1 MPAFPCY
8 GRRPNHLKQRLNPF
22 MAKSTLSFVCQNC
35 GAAYNRWQGK
45 CESCGEWN
53 TLAEEDV
60 TGATTMPVS
69 IRSKRKGRL
78 FKLETLTGKSA
89 DAPRLPSGM
98 VELDRVTG
106 GGFVRGSVLLVGGDP
121 GIGKSTLLTQATSL
135 MARAGHRAV
144 YISGEEAVAQVR
156 LRAERLGLADAP
168 VQLAAETS
176 VEDIV
181 STLSEGAVPRLI
193 VIDSIQTMWTD
204 TVESAPGTVTQVR
217 ASAQALIRFAKKSGA
232 AIILVGHV
240 TKDGQIAGP
249 RVVEHM
255 VDAVLSFEGE
265 GSQQFRILRA
275 VKNRFGPTDE
285 IGVFEMTGLGL
296 REVSNPSELFLS
308 ERDLGSPGTAVFA
321 GIEGTRPVLV
331 ELQALVAPTSLG
343 TPRRAVVGWDPSR
356 LSMVLAVLEAHC
368 GVKLSG
374 HDVYLNVAGGLR
386 IQEPAADLAA
396 AAALV
401 SSLVNAPLA
410 DGRGLFRRDFAFRRG
425 PAGGADLG
433 PAEGSGE
440 TRLRPRH
447 PARSGPRRGRRRCRS
462 LPQYRGR
469 IDHPGRGYR
478 RARHP
483 KGKPRWQP
491 GDRGGGEKCHTCEI
505 PASGRLAGRDLARP
519 RRYTTRARPG
529 VTRFPALR
537 EGPYAPHLGRYR
549 HADSRFGTYGRT

>member
-1 MPAFPCY
+1 
-8 GRRPNHLKQRLNPF
+8 
-22 MAKSTLSFVCQNC
+22 MAKPTLSFVCQNC

-45 CESCGEWN
+45 CEVCGEWN
-53 TLAEEDV
+53 TLAEEDQ
-60 TGATTMPVS
+60 TGSVPVS
-69 IRSKRKGRL
+69 IRSKRKGRT
-78 FKLETLTGKSA
+78 FQLESLTGKSN

-98 VELDRVTG
+98 AELDRVTG

-121 GIGKSTLLTQATSL
+121 GIGKSTLLTQAASL
-135 MARAGHRAV
+135 LARAGHRAV
-144 YISGEEAVAQVR
+144 YISGEEAIAQVR
-156 LRAERLGLADAP
+156 LRAERLGLAAAQ
-168 VQLAAETS
+168 VELAAETS
-176 VEDIV
+176 VEDIIA
-181 STLSEGAVPRLI
+181 TLSQGNTPRLI

-321 GIEGTRPVLV
+321 GIEGTRPVRV

-368 GVKLSG
+368 GVKWLG

-401 SSLVNAPLA
+401 SSLVNAPLPA
-410 DGRGLFRRDFAFRRG
+410 DAVYFGEVSLSGAIRPVAKSAARLKEAAKLGFLRAVLPEVTRGDGASD
-425 PAGGADLG
+425 AGLALYAVGSLTELV
-433 PAEGSGE
+433 AEI
-440 TRLRPRH
+440 
-447 PARSGPRRGRRRCRS
+447 A
-462 LPQYRGR
+462 
-469 IDHPGRGYR
+469 
-478 RARHP
+478 A
-483 KGKPRWQP
+483 KGKGKR
-491 GDRGGGEKCHTCEI
+491 EKI
-505 PASGRLAGRDLARP
+505 A
-519 RRYTTRARPG
+519 
-529 VTRFPALR
+529 
-537 EGPYAPHLGRYR
+537 
-549 HADSRFGTYGRT
+549 

>member
-1 MPAFPCY
+1 
-8 GRRPNHLKQRLNPF
+8 
-22 MAKSTLSFVCQNC
+22 MARAAVLSFVCQNC
-35 GAAYNRWQGK
+35 GSAYNKWQGK
-45 CESCGEWN
+45 CESCNEWN
-53 TLAEEDV
+53 SLSDEDAV
-60 TGATTMPVS
+60 AAASVPVS
-69 IRSKRKGRL
+69 IRAKRKGRL
-78 FKLETLTGKSA
+78 IKLESLTGA
-89 DAPRLPSGM
+89 TEDAPRLPSGM
-98 VELDRVTG
+98 AELDRVTG
-106 GGFVRGSVLLVGGDP
+106 GGFVRGSVLLMAGDP

-144 YISGEEAVAQVR
+144 YISGEEAVGQVR
-156 LRAERLGLADAP
+156 LRAERLGLADAA

-176 VEDIV
+176 VEDIIA
-181 STLSEGAVPRLI
+181 TLSEGAPPRLV

-217 ASAQALIRFAKKSGA
+217 ASAQALIRFAKRSGTA
-232 AIILVGHV
+232 LILVGHV

-265 GSQQFRILRA
+265 GSQQFRVLRA

-296 REVSNPSELFLS
+296 REISNPSELFLS

-368 GVKLSG
+368 GVKLGG

-386 IQEPAADLAA
+386 INEPAADMAA

-401 SSLVNAPLA
+401 SSLVNAPLPVDA
-410 DGRGLFRRDFAFRRG
+410 VYFGEISLSGAVRPVAQTSARLKEAAKLGFARAVLPETARGD
-425 PAGGADLG
+425 AGGDSGLSLTSVGSLTSLVADIAAKG
-433 PAEGSGE
+433 RKATSGE
-440 TRLRPRH
+440 K
-447 PARSGPRRGRRRCRS
+447 A
-462 LPQYRGR
+462 PQS
-469 IDHPGRGYR
+469 
-478 RARHP
+478 A
-483 KGKPRWQP
+483 
-491 GDRGGGEKCHTCEI
+491 
-505 PASGRLAGRDLARP
+505 
-519 RRYTTRARPG
+519 
-529 VTRFPALR
+529 
-537 EGPYAPHLGRYR
+537 
-549 HADSRFGTYGRT
+549 